1 MFIMVLYRHTDTFL
15 ACIPINAPKCFSLL
29 MFFLNLFVGWFLVYH
44 FIDVRII
51 RKQILRAVFQTS
63 EVLIMKIEAPLLCNN
78 LLTGDFRTNLQNL

>member
-29 MFFLNLFVGWFLVYH
+29 MFFFSFSN
-44 FIDVRII
+44 FIDVGIV

-63 EVLIMKIEAPLLCNN
+63 EVLSSDNEN
-78 LLTGDFRTNLQNL
+78 